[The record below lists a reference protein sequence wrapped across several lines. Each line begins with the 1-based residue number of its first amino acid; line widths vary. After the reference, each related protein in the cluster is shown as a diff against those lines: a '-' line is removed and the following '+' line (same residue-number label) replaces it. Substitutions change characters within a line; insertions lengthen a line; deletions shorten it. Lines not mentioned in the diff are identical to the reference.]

1 MNARLEFYRAL
12 QAVSDMVAP
21 LEKTDEEK
29 PAYLQS
35 QINEQVRLTQKIA
48 TASAKHRYLVH
59 LRQEDSDQQRMC
71 VICQCTFE
79 LGSLTVCGHQFC
91 KSCIILWWRAHHNC
105 PICKKK
111 LTINDLHDIT
121 YKPQEL
127 KVAEEFGS
135 LVGRSPSKKSSI
147 YADISNNT
155 LSQIK
160 NVELAG
166 PSFTTKV
173 DTLARHLIWLREADP
188 GAKTIIFSQY
198 KEFINV
204 LCRALAAHRIGYATI
219 EGRTN
224 MGGAGGGVER
234 FKQDPAIEC
243 FLLHARAHSSGL
255 NLVNASHVILCEPLI
270 NTAIELQAI
279 ARVDRIGQLQ
289 ETTVWLY
296 LVDGTI
302 EQSIHEISVRRR
314 MDHMISTSKKGKE
327 KELTPELLDKTIEA
341 ANSRELQDAG
351 AIANLL
357 SKGNGEGENV
367 QNDDL
372 WACLFGNVSEKS
384 APRSKDL
391 ETEVRRHLRAE
402 AADQRR
408 VEEVE

>member
-1 MNARLEFYRAL
+1 MWTCEIYRANC
-12 QAVSDMVAP
+12 
-21 LEKTDEEK
+21 ET
-29 PAYLQS
+29 
-35 QINEQVRLTQKIA
+35 
-48 TASAKHRYLVH
+48 LVY
-59 LRQEDSDQQRMC
+59 S
-71 VICQCTFE
+71 
-79 LGSLTVCGHQFC
+79 
-91 KSCIILWWRAHHNC
+91 
-105 PICKKK
+105 
-111 LTINDLHDIT
+111 
-121 YKPQEL
+121 
-127 KVAEEFGS
+127 
-135 LVGRSPSKKSSI
+135 
-147 YADISNNT
+147 DISNNT

-160 NVELAG
+160 KIELIG

-204 LCRALAAHRIGYATI
+204 LCRALTAQRIGYATI

-224 MGGAGGGVER
+224 GVDR
-234 FKQDPAIEC
+234 FKHDPAIEC

-279 ARVDRIGQLQ
+279 ARVDRIGQQQ

-296 LVDGTI
+296 LVDGTV

-314 MDHMISTSKKGKE
+314 MEHMINSSTKGKE
-327 KELTPELLDKTIEA
+327 KELSPEILDKTIEA

-351 AIANLL
+351 AITNLL
-357 SKGNGEGENV
+357 SKGTGEGENV

-372 WACLFGNVSEKS
+372 WACLFGNVGERQVLRSEE
-384 APRSKDL
+384 L
-391 ETEVRRHLRAE
+391 QNEVSRHLRAE

-408 VEEVE
+408 VDTSV